1 MRSCSPART
10 HKSHLRFP
18 LTPPLLAF
26 FSLVK
31 CVSYIS
37 LTQRQADV
45 RGTRLTPPKHGTP
58 EGHCCVTADLAVY
71 PSPLSRLCIKSCFSF
86 CPLLCLFFC
95 EETTVL
101 DSATESLMLFMG
113 LLLATLPGPPTGGR
127 SQAKPSPLMLFRVTH
142 SQPTNWMTH
151 RKTPQMN

>member
-18 LTPPLLAF
+18 LTPPPHAF
-26 FSLVK
+26 FSPVK

-45 RGTRLTPPKHGTP
+45 RGTWDPRGTLLCDCRSCCPPQPSQLPLHK
-58 EGHCCVTADLAVY
+58 LFLLL
-71 PSPLSRLCIKSCFSF
+71 PSPV
-86 CPLLCLFFC
+86 PLFC
-95 EETTVL
+95 EVTTVL

-113 LLLATLPGPPTGGR
+113 LLLATLPRPPTGGC
-127 SQAKPSPLMLFRVTH
+127 SQAKPSPLMPFRVTH